1 MFKKL
6 PILLLAFFSFSL
18 IGYGQTTIYSEDFT
32 GQDGKGAIGP
42 GPITDVSGVSWTVDI
57 SNASLTATN
66 DYFQVRSEM
75 LEARD
80 LDTDATWLSPVI
92 DITNFTNVQFS
103 LEASENDATDT
114 LEDAD
119 TFVTEYRIDG
129 GAWTLAANNGTIIND
144 FPLTVVSDT
153 GLSGSTIELRVTMT
167 VNGND
172 ERPLLDNILV
182 EGTAPVTPTVNV
194 SPPSIS
200 GLGYVEGDASLTE
213 QSFGVVGS
221 ALSTDIVITAPTNFE
236 ISLTSGAGFGGS
248 INLTPASGDVALTN
262 IYVRLISGLTV
273 NTYSDNITVAS
284 TGITTIN
291 VPVDGEVTATI
302 PNCSELI
309 ISEYHEPQ
317 GAGTGNNKYIELY
330 NPTNSTIDLTAY
342 RIARYSNGAT
352 LPNIANLSGSVG
364 PYSTFLLSR
373 NGAAI
378 TGDLVITGAALNFSG
393 NDAMALQTINGENID
408 VIGFI
413 GDGSN
418 FAQNTVLR
426 RNQDV
431 TIPTVAYDASQ
442 WTTAPVNDTSDFGAH
457 VNDCACLT
465 STTWDGTSWSAGA
478 PDEFTA
484 AILDGDYTVDAT
496 NPSFTACSLVINVGG
511 SLTITNGYFVEV
523 MNDITINDDG
533 SVSNEVTVE
542 TQGSFVQR
550 GDGALAGSFTLNAGA
565 TSVVN
570 KTTSPLTNWYDV
582 TYWSSPVVGESTDGA
597 LFDSSRVFWFN
608 AVNYLDADGNN
619 LDDNEDAWTRE
630 QGDFPMTPG
639 QGFAGSHN
647 QVGFLGAGFSY
658 SYVFEGAY
666 NTGDVTYPVYND
678 PMNGLHWNLIGNPY
692 PSAIDIDEFFAQN
705 GTVAPGNNTVYE
717 VIYMWSQVNPVDAA
731 NPGNE
736 VLNYN
741 QNDYITVNTL
751 GEAGNGTT
759 AAPSRQVPSGQAFF
773 IPSASTGSVVFTN
786 SMRVSGN
793 NANDEF
799 YRTSNSSVASTS
811 NSIEKLHL
819 NLSSGI
825 GIYSQICVA
834 YADIA
839 TDGNDGNAIDTN
851 RNYAGNAG
859 VLYSLDNNGD
869 GFYVIQG
876 KAKSSLTEDEVIKL
890 GFGAYITTNE
900 TYTLEAVGREGDFLS
915 NNPVYLK
922 DNDLN
927 IIHDLTSSGYT
938 FTSDGGTFNER
949 FEIVFKNQAL
959 STDDNILS
967 ENDLII
973 MELTDGN
980 VKFELKNAS
989 LTINNIS
996 IYDLQGR
1003 LVYNLDGDSSSETYN
1018 LSNLKTQVFIA
1029 KVELANGLTITKKS
1043 IKK

>member
-1 MFKKL
+1 MLRKL
-6 PILLLAFFSFSL
+6 PLILLLLVSFINLS
-18 IGYGQTTIYSEDFT
+18 YSQTTIYSEDFT

-66 DYFQVRSEM
+66 DYFQVRNEM
-75 LEARD
+75 FEARD

-103 LEASENDATDT
+103 LEASENDTTDT

-153 GLSGSTIELRVTMT
+153 GLSGSTIELRVTIT

-182 EGTAPVTPTVNV
+182 EGTAPVIPTVNV
-194 SPPSIS
+194 SPSSIT

-221 ALSTDIVITAPTNFE
+221 TLTTDIVITAPTNFE
-236 ISLTSGAGFGGS
+236 ISLTSGTGFGGS
-248 INLTPASGDVALTN
+248 VNLTPASGDVALTN

-273 NTYSDNITVAS
+273 NTYSGNITLAS

-342 RIARYSNGAT
+342 RIARYSNGGT
-352 LPNIANLSGSVG
+352 LPNIANLSGTVG

-378 TGDLVITGAALNFSG
+378 TGDLVITGNALNFSG
-393 NDAMALQTINGENID
+393 NDVMALQTINGENID

-431 TIPTVAYDASQ
+431 TIPTVAYDVSQ
-442 WTTAPVNDTSDFGAH
+442 WTTAPVNDTSDLGLH

-465 STTWDGTSWSAGA
+465 STTWDGTSWSAGT
-478 PDEFTA
+478 PDAFTA

-496 NPSFTACSLVINVGG
+496 NPSFTACSLVINSGG
-511 SLTITNGYFVEV
+511 SLTISNGYHIEI
-523 MNDITINDDG
+523 MNDITVVDDG
-533 SVSNEVTVE
+533 SASNEITVE
-542 TQGSFVQR
+542 TRGSLVQR
-550 GDGALAGSFTLNAGA
+550 GDGALAGSFTLGTDA

-582 TYWSSPVVGESTDGA
+582 TYWSSPVVDESTDGA
-597 LFDSSRVFWFN
+597 LFNSSRVFWFDAN
-608 AVNYLDADGNN
+608 NYIDADGDN
-619 LDDNEDAWTRE
+619 LDDDANAWIRE

-647 QVGFLGAGFSY
+647 QIGFLGPGFSY

-666 NTGDVTYPVYND
+666 NTGDITYPVVND
-678 PMNGLHWNLIGNPY
+678 PTNGLHWNLIGNPY
-692 PSAIDIDEFFAQN
+692 PSAIDIDAFFNQN

-717 VIYMWSQVNPVDAA
+717 VVYMWSQVNPVDGA

-741 QNDYITVNTL
+741 QNDYITVNAL

-759 AAPSRQVPSGQAFF
+759 AAPSRQIPSGQAFF
-773 IPSASTGSVVFTN
+773 VPSASSGNVVFTN
-786 SMRVSGN
+786 SMRVSGDN
-793 NANDEF
+793 SNDEF
-799 YRTSNSSVASTS
+799 FRSSSAQTSSSV
-811 NSIEKLHL
+811 EKLNI
-819 NLSSGI
+819 NLSSDI

-839 TDGNDGNAIDTN
+839 TDEDDGNTIDTS

-876 KAKSSLTEDEVIKL
+876 KAKSSLNEDETVKL
-890 GFGAYITTNE
+890 GFGAYITTTE
-900 TYTLEAVGREGDFLS
+900 TYKLELVKREGEYLTS
-915 NNPVYLK
+915 NPIYLK
-922 DNDLN
+922 DNMLN
-927 IIHDLTSSGYT
+927 IVHDLTSEAYI
-938 FTSDGGTFNER
+938 FTSEGGTFDER

-959 STDDNILS
+959 SVEEIDFN
-967 ENDLII
+967 ENSLII
-973 MELTDGN
+973 TEVEKDKIM
-980 VKFELKNAS
+980 FELKSSS
-989 LTINNIS
+989 LTIDTIA

-1003 LVYNLDGDSSSETYN
+1003 LVYDLEGDSNSETYN
-1018 LSNLKTQVFIA
+1018 LSNLNSQVYIA
-1029 KVELANGLTITKKS
+1029 KVKLSNGLVISKKS